1 MQQASRE
8 VRASITRQNFTDV
21 QEHHVEAWIRNR
33 QVDPTQISSAALD
46 REVCS
51 AVRIC
56 RAVPFGESEAM
67 AQRYGLGRPVSV

>member
-1 MQQASRE
+1 MQQASSE
-8 VRASITRQNFTDV
+8 VRASIARQNFTDV
-21 QEHHVEAWIRNR
+21 QDRHVEAWIRNR
-33 QVDPTQISSAALD
+33 QVDPAKITKAELD
-46 REVCS
+46 REVVS

>member
-1 MQQASRE
+1 MQQASSE

-21 QEHHVEAWIRNR
+21 QDYHVEAWIRNR
-33 QVDPTQISSAALD
+33 QVDPAKITSAALD

-67 AQRYGLGRPVSV
+67 AERYGLERAVSA